1 MRLTKI
7 YFRRFSKVVVLSGGI
22 VAGAAIASVLQPAP
36 VTQVIEPGPLSAAG
50 ETETETGSIA
60 SVFDK
65 DKEPATL
72 AEKFEGFV
80 ISGIAQDNQG
90 EVIYTTISNG
100 EKQYNVDSLRSMG
113 LVVRLVNKCEI
124 LVMNQDRTENVRLY
138 TSYCGPEKA
147 PVTPPKMSP
156 SERYQWKLEQVRA
169 VERLSANN

>member
-7 YFRRFSKVVVLSGGI
+7 YFRRFSKVAVLAGGI

-36 VTQVIEPGPLSAAG
+36 VTQVIEPEPVAAG
-50 ETETETGSIA
+50 GEKETGSIA

-65 DKEPATL
+65 DKEPGTL
-72 AEKFEGFV
+72 AERFEGFV
-80 ISGIAQDNQG
+80 ITGIAQDKAGQ
-90 EVIYTTISNG
+90 VIYSMISNG

-124 LVMNQDRTENVRLY
+124 LVMNQDRSENVRLY
-138 TSYCGPEKA
+138 TSYCGPDKP

-156 SERYQWKLEQVRA
+156 AERYKWKLEQVRA
-169 VERLSANN
+169 VERLNG